1 MPWDVFYPGLETHR
15 NHDVAKKQMRDF
27 GGMMNGPEVG
37 LAVPVHEAKVFL
49 RQALGPYLFLV
60 LKGMRCSRGTQRRT
74 ACWAGVVRLRR
85 ERSAERSRGRSAG
98 FPQRPIALSMALLT
112 TA

>member
-27 GGMMNGPEVG
+27 GGMMNGPKVG

-49 RQALGPYLFLV
+49 RQALG
-60 LKGMRCSRGTQRRT
+60 S
-74 ACWAGVVRLRR
+74 
-85 ERSAERSRGRSAG
+85 
-98 FPQRPIALSMALLT
+98 
-112 TA
+112 

>member
-1 MPWDVFYPGLETHR
+1 MPMPWDVFYPGLETHR

-49 RQALGPYLFLV
+49 RQALG
-60 LKGMRCSRGTQRRT
+60 S
-74 ACWAGVVRLRR
+74 
-85 ERSAERSRGRSAG
+85 
-98 FPQRPIALSMALLT
+98 
-112 TA
+112 

>member
-1 MPWDVFYPGLETHR
+1 MAAYFMIRGLKTLALRVERQSENAMKIVRFLKSHPFVKDVFYPGLETHR

-49 RQALGPYLFLV
+49 RQALG
-60 LKGMRCSRGTQRRT
+60 S
-74 ACWAGVVRLRR
+74 
-85 ERSAERSRGRSAG
+85 
-98 FPQRPIALSMALLT
+98 
-112 TA
+112 